1 MAGTSTKVFV
11 YEVMGR
17 HAGWLAA
24 AGGLAGDGSASA
36 PPHIILFPEVAY
48 DEARF
53 LAEVKAVVARV
64 GYCVVVVSEGLRDG
78 SGRFVAE
85 AGGKDA
91 FGHSQRGGV
100 GPALAAPVQDKL
112 GMKVH
117 WTAAEESRVGR
128 GGVQTG

>member
-1 MAGTSTKVFV
+1 
-11 YEVMGR
+11 MGR

-85 AGGKDA
+85 AGGQDA
-91 FGHSQRGGV
+91 FGHSPLGGV
-100 GPALAAPVQDKL
+100 GPALAATVQAQL
-112 GMKVH
+112 GMQ
-117 WTAAEESRVGR
+117 AIGRASCRERVWQAGKI
-128 GGVQTG
+128 